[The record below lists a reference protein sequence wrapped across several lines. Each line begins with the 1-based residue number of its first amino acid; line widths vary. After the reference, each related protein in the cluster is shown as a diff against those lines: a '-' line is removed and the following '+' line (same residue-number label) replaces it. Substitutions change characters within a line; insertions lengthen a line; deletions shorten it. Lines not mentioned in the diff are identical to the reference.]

1 MKHAVPTLA
10 ALGLAVA
17 LAVACQDG
25 FPHVGAG
32 KRLTVAITNGD
43 VGAPDRRLPLS
54 TTTPR
59 SFTVHIEAQ
68 QPDGSLDTS
77 FGGFVRLSVKPGTVS
92 DLDARNVQ
100 LHAGVADG
108 VVVPI
113 VGSYGDTHLWAE
125 DVGYE
130 PADPARQ
137 PPPECSDGIDNNHN
151 GLIDYPADPGC
162 YSPIDDTED
171 VGTYATGISDTLY
184 FERPRISFVRG
195 YDPASNGNGNTTAFP
210 HQQVDIDTGWRG
222 GTSYAFSTVV
232 IRVSGEGFYAQDIQ
246 DDQHPGPGYGGIYA
260 YNYVSPPFMRVCDR
274 LQLFGGTTSDFYGF
288 TEVNYPTWQ
297 LEYWDP
303 SQRPCMVP
311 EPTVLGVADL
321 TNDNRL
327 WQVEATLVRVLTA
340 GTVSVHVASHFGP
353 DPVPVE
359 KDASG
364 NVVKDMNGNPVY
376 APGPTASNCD
386 FNHDGKID
394 YSDTQGEA
402 ACAAACNGTSSQPPT
417 DFECSEFSQYLSQS
431 EFQLIVT
438 DASSGTKGRIQA
450 KASDATQFNPL
461 VSRGDV
467 IKSFTGT
474 LSYFSGGTQFTIEA
488 RCNDDVIADPGGQPL
503 TSDVACVHPR
513 TALDNQQFA
522 Q

>member
-1 MKHAVPTLA
+1 MKHAIFTIVALCLA
-10 ALGLAVA
+10 AA
-17 LAVACQDG
+17 LVPACGGGG

-32 KRLTVAITNGD
+32 KRLTVTITNGD
-43 VGAPDRRLPLS
+43 VGTPDHRLQLS
-54 TTTPR
+54 TVTPR

-68 QPDGSLDTS
+68 EPGGSLDTS
-77 FGGFVRLSVKPGTVS
+77 FNGFVRISVQPGTVS
-92 DLDARNVQ
+92 DLNARNVQ
-100 LHAGVADG
+100 LHAGIADD

-113 VGSYGDTHLWAE
+113 VGSYGDAHLWAQ

-137 PPPECSDGIDNNHN
+137 PPPQCSDGIDNNNN

-171 VGTYATGISDTLY
+171 LGTYATGISDTLY
-184 FERPRISFVRG
+184 FERPRIAFVRG
-195 YDPASNGNGNTTAFP
+195 YDPTDNGNGNATAFP

-311 EPTVLGVADL
+311 EPTVLGVSDL
-321 TNDNRL
+321 GNDNRL

-340 GTVSVHVASHFGP
+340 GTVSVHVAAHLGP
-353 DPVPVE
+353 DNVPV
-359 KDASG
+359 
-364 NVVKDMNGNPVY
+364 VNGVY
-376 APGPTASNCD
+376 VPGPNASNCD
-386 FNHDGKID
+386 LNHDGKVD
-394 YSDTQGEA
+394 YTDPQEN
-402 ACAAACNGTSSQPPT
+402 ACAAACNGTSSAAPT
-417 DFECSEFSQYLSQS
+417 DFECSEFTQFLSQS
-431 EFQLIVT
+431 EFELIVT
-438 DASSGTKGRIQA
+438 DGSNNTKARIQA
-450 KASDATQFNPL
+450 KASDATQFEPL
-461 VSRGDV
+461 ASRGKV

-488 RCNDDVIADPGGQPL
+488 RCNDDVIADPNGQPL